1 MSLSV
6 VVPNNDDGEY
16 FLVLLK
22 RDDFIMGYQAV
33 EGFVCPKHAFKVML
47 EQEVRSDVIMVKAAD
62 FYHCYTCG
70 LIPWESGV
78 RGGPWRGTCHTK
90 GFGKY
95 RLFKPVKS

>member
-1 MSLSV
+1 MQRFHLAFTTIPLILSRLFPRERFGYPEKVTFYDRGYMSLFD

-47 EQEVRSDVIMVKAAD
+47 EQEVRSDVIMVGASD
-62 FYHCYTCG
+62 IYQ
-70 LIPWESGV
+70 
-78 RGGPWRGTCHTK
+78 
-90 GFGKY
+90 
-95 RLFKPVKS
+95 